1 MANVKRSQKWKE
13 TNMHSLSYPFYLF
26 AISNEK
32 KIPTQTQKKKISI
45 KLFFYWSNENHSNS
59 FRTRYET
66 KCFQRNLSPNLQM
79 ELPTENLSQLS
90 LNSGIT
96 KSVSTMASSTSIKRV
111 TGSQKVTTSFN
122 STERKN

>member
-1 MANVKRSQKWKE
+1 MCKPKIRFIF
-13 TNMHSLSYPFYLF
+13 HSLLFIYLF
-26 AISNEK
+26 ATLK
-32 KIPTQTQKKKISI
+32 HKYLQKKQKNSKFFIDETKPFEFLSI
-45 KLFFYWSNENHSNS
+45 
-59 FRTRYET
+59 RYET
-66 KCFQRNLSPNLQM
+66 KCFQRNLSPNVQM

-122 STERKN
+122 SIERKN